1 MTSFDRIEQR
11 MPELMADL
19 ASAGV
24 PDYFDSMLQQA
35 AATRQRPAWA
45 SLERWL
51 PMGAVARTDTL
62 RSPALR
68 PILVLLLLGHVAI
81 AGAGFD
87 FVPVGRPVENALM
100 LLKSAAFTRLWG
112 QLRSRYDIVVID
124 SAPMLALSEAQ
135 AVCRLAKH
143 FVVATRW
150 RHTDTVATGEVIRR
164 LSAMN
169 PSFVGVVLTMVD
181 ISKYKLYAHG
191 EAAAYYQ
198 RSRQYYSD

>member
-1 MTSFDRIEQR
+1 MLGDVVHRAGRGAFDV
-11 MPELMADL
+11 
-19 ASAGV
+19 V
-24 PDYFDSMLQQA
+24 PI
-35 AATRQRPAWA
+35 
-45 SLERWL
+45 
-51 PMGAVARTDTL
+51 G
-62 RSPALR
+62 R
-68 PILVLLLLGHVAI
+68 PIG
-81 AGAGFD
+81 
-87 FVPVGRPVENALM
+87 NALM

-112 QLRSRYDIVVID
+112 QLRSRYDIVVVD

-198 RSRQYYSD
+198 RSRKYYSD